1 MAFAD
6 PAVVTI
12 ASVAKNMVRINQDG
26 YGSTYRLRG
35 ADDDFTLVVRNSSYK
50 DKKSG
55 ANMDRHSVDL
65 THTIFATSTDPAIR
79 RHCYIV
85 VENQQGDTLA
95 DPVAMVVGLL
105 TFLTASSGA
114 NVTKLLNFES

>member
-12 ASVAKNMVRINQDG
+12 NAVAKNIVRINQDG
-26 YGSTYRLRG
+26 FGSTYRLRS
-35 ADDDFTLVVRNSSYK
+35 ALDDYTMIVKNTSYK

-55 ANMDRHSVDL
+55 QMIDRHSVDL
-65 THTIFATSTDPAIR
+65 VHTVFATSTVPAIR
-79 RHCYIV
+79 RHVYTVI
-85 VENQQGDTLA
+85 ENQQGDTLT
-95 DPVAMVVGLL
+95 DPRDVAAGLL

-114 NVTKLLNFES
+114 NITKLMNFES